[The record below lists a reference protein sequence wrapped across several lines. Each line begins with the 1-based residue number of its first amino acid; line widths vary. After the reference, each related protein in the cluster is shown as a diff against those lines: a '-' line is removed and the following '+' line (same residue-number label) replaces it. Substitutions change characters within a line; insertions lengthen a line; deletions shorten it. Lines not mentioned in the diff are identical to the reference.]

1 MRLEIDTP
9 PYPATE
15 PVGCA
20 EPRGAREAGR
30 LWPHVVVLPSAYPTF
45 HSPVD
50 GIFVQAQ
57 VAALKASA
65 VRVGVAYPDLRS
77 LRTLPT
83 GRLLRSRFQIGVQRE
98 QGVETIRIHGWN
110 IPFRTFASRLWQSLA
125 LRGFAAY
132 VKRFGKPDFVHAHN
146 SLWAGAAAAEI
157 KNRFGVQYVLTE
169 HSSAYARQLVSKD
182 DLELTRRVFG
192 EASTVMAVSRWL
204 SAGLQ
209 RYNDREI
216 RVVPNIVDTD
226 FFTRPPTPRKAKP
239 FRFLTV
245 GLLTPVKGIDLLL
258 RAFCQAFS
266 DPSDV
271 ELEVAGDGPERPRLQ
286 ELARSLKISDRVIFS
301 GLCTREQVRESMWR
315 SNAFVTASH
324 VETFGIV
331 LAEALA
337 TGLPI
342 ISSQCGGPEEIV
354 TGNVGLLVEPGSVD
368 TLAGALNE
376 ILLKAASY
384 DPLLQ
389 RESAVQRYA
398 GPAVVSRLQDIYQS
412 VLCG

>member
-1 MRLEIDTP
+1 M
-9 PYPATE
+9 
-15 PVGCA
+15 CA
-20 EPRGAREAGR
+20 EPAGSHEAGSCS
-30 LWPHVVVLPSAYPTF
+30 LHVIVLPSSYPTF

-57 VAALKASA
+57 AAALKNAA
-65 VRVGVAYPDLRS
+65 LRVGVVYPDMRS

-83 GRLLRSRFQIGVQRE
+83 GRLLRSRFQMGVQRE
-98 QGVETIRIHGWN
+98 QEVETIRIHAWN
-110 IPFRTFASRLWQSLA
+110 IPFRTVAPRLWQSLA

-132 VKRFGKPDFVHAHN
+132 VKRFGHPDLIHAHN
-146 SLWAGAAAAEI
+146 SLWAGAAAREI

-182 DLELTRRVFG
+182 DEELTRRVFA
-192 EASTVMAVSRWL
+192 EASAVMAVSRWL

-209 RYNDREI
+209 PCGEREI
-216 RVVPNIVDTD
+216 RVIPNIVDTD
-226 FFTRPPTPRKAKP
+226 FFTLPPTPRRAKP
-239 FRFLTV
+239 LRFLTV

-258 RAFCQAFS
+258 RAFSEAFS
-266 DPSDV
+266 DSADV

-301 GLCTREQVRESMWR
+301 GLRTREQVRESMWR

-337 TGLPI
+337 TGLPL
-342 ISSQCGGPEEIV
+342 ISTKCGGPEEIV
-354 TGNVGLLVEPGSVD
+354 TGDVGVLVEPGSVNA
-368 TLAGALNE
+368 LAGALKE

-389 RESAVQRYA
+389 RGSAVQRYA
-398 GPAVVSRLQDIYQS
+398 GPAVVSRLQDVYQG